1 MDLYIRKISV
11 SRADFSRLKLATDG
25 FHKYRSVDR
34 EVVRLSIILAPE
46 QQLAVLYQQ
55 NKEHVARCR

>member
-55 NKEHVARCR
+55 NK